1 MVKVSNNDAKAQIL
15 DCCQSEQKL
24 RPPAVQTLCLRGGA
38 NQQTVVLREE
48 ELKLNL
54 SQTEA
59 QYQINKNYF
68 EP

>member
-1 MVKVSNNDAKAQIL
+1 MVKVSNNEAKAQIL
-15 DCCQSEQKL
+15 DCCQSEQQL

-54 SQTEA
+54 FQTEA

>member
-1 MVKVSNNDAKAQIL
+1 MVKVSNNEAKAQAL
-15 DCCQSEQKL
+15 DCCQTEQKL
-24 RPPAVQTLCLRGGA
+24 RLPAVQTLCLRGGA
-38 NQQTVVLREE
+38 NQQKVVLKGE

-54 SQTEA
+54 FQTEA